1 MRKINKCGEPQK
13 LTAWKRGN
21 PSGRY
26 ADLQEPERQAIRTHC
41 ASEQMYLC
49 AYCCKTI
56 NGDSTDTVN
65 EHVEPRSVAPNKE
78 LDINNI
84 VASCSTKGQCDD
96 SHKAKIIPL
105 TPLMSAC
112 ENELRFSV
120 SGRVEGLT
128 DRAKSSIAILNLGG
142 HERDNKKLVEMRKQL
157 INSLLFQNGVDPSQG
172 LEDKELL
179 EMVINDIEKPESGR
193 LQPFAP
199 IVRNILEQWIS

>member
-1 MRKINKCGEPQK
+1 MRKINKSGEPQE
-13 LTAWKRGN
+13 LSAWKRAN

-65 EHVEPRSVAPNKE
+65 EHVEPRSVAPNKD
-78 LDINNI
+78 LDIANI

-96 SHKAKIIPL
+96 SHKAKNIPL

-112 ENELRFSV
+112 ETELKFSL
-120 SGRVEGLT
+120 SGRVKGLT
-128 DRAKSSIAILNLGG
+128 DRARVSIDILNLGD
-142 HERDNKKLVEMRKQL
+142 HERKNKKLVEMRKQL
-157 INSLLFQNGVDPSQG
+157 VNSLLLLNGVDPLQG
-172 LEDKELL
+172 LEDNELL
-179 EMVINDIEKPESGR
+179 KIVIDEIDQPESGR

-199 IVRNILEQWIS
+199 VVKNILEQWVS